1 MRPVEKLETPAVN
14 PQTTSHKPLL
24 RHPEGMHVLRLECR
38 AIGKDRLI
46 AELWERGT
54 RGVIEEDRPGGC
66 VALRAFFDEPFEA
79 SEWGPT
85 RWEPV
90 EDRDWVEVAQSQW
103 EPLPV
108 GAKFFLAPSWRA
120 DPTPPGRLRLEMQP
134 GLACG
139 TGWGAATQ
147 LALEA
152 MESRL
157 RPGMAVLDLGTG
169 SGILAVA
176 AALLGAGRVYACDI
190 DFEAASAA
198 RDRFRSEGVLVGLF
212 AGSVKSVRAAAVDF
226 VVANINAEALAIL
239 APEIERILKPGGG
252 AALTGFPGRH
262 LAGVR
267 AAYGGRGT
275 VLEKDEW
282 RAIVW

>member
-1 MRPVEKLETPAVN
+1 
-14 PQTTSHKPLL
+14 
-24 RHPEGMHVLRLECR
+24 MHVLRLQCR
-38 AIGKDRLI
+38 VAERDRLI

-54 RGVIEEDRPGGC
+54 LGVIEEDLPGGGA
-66 VALRAFFDEPFEA
+66 ALRAFFDHPFDA
-79 SEWGPT
+79 SEWGPA
-85 RWEPV
+85 RWERA
-90 EDRDWVEVAQSQW
+90 EDRDWVQVAQSQW
-103 EPLPV
+103 EPVLV
-108 GAKFFLAPSWRA
+108 GARFYLVPSWRA

-139 TGWGAATQ
+139 TGWGPATQ

-152 MESRL
+152 MERRL

-176 AALLGAGRVYACDI
+176 AALLGAGRIYACDI
-190 DFEAASAA
+190 DFEAAGLAW
-198 RDRFRSEGVLVGLF
+198 DRFRSEGIRVGLF
-212 AGSVKSVRAAAVDF
+212 AGSLRAIRTAAVDF
-226 VVANINAEALAIL
+226 VVANINAEALAAL
-239 APEIERILKPGGG
+239 APEIDRILKPGGG
-252 AALTGFPGRH
+252 AALTGFPARN
-262 LAGVR
+262 LDAVR

>member
-1 MRPVEKLETPAVN
+1 
-14 PQTTSHKPLL
+14 
-24 RHPEGMHVLRLECR
+24 MHVLRLECR
-38 AIGKDRLI
+38 AEERDRLI

-54 RGVIEEDRPGGC
+54 LGVIEEDLPGGGA
-66 VALRAFFDEPFEA
+66 ALRAFFDQPFDAPER
-79 SEWGPT
+79 G
-85 RWEPV
+85 RWELAD
-90 EDRDWVEVAQSQW
+90 DRDWVAVAQSQW
-103 EPLPV
+103 EPVLA
-108 GAKFFLAPSWRA
+108 GEKFYLVPSWRA

-134 GLACG
+134 GSACG
-139 TGWGAATQ
+139 TGWGPATQ
-147 LALEA
+147 LALVA

-176 AALLGAGRVYACDI
+176 AMLLGAGRVYACDI
-190 DFEAASAA
+190 DREAAGAA
-198 RDRFRSEGVLVGLF
+198 RERFRSEGIQVGLF
-212 AGSVKSVRAAAVDF
+212 AGSLRAVRAGAVDF
-226 VVANINAEALAIL
+226 VVANINAETLTSL

-252 AALTGFPGRH
+252 AALTGFPARN
-262 LAGVR
+262 LEGVR

>member
-1 MRPVEKLETPAVN
+1 
-14 PQTTSHKPLL
+14 
-24 RHPEGMHVLRLECR
+24 MHVLRLECR
-38 AIGKDRLI
+38 ALENDRLI

-54 RGVIEEDRPGGC
+54 RGVIEDDLPGGG
-66 VALRAFFDEPFEA
+66 VALRAFFDDPFDA
-79 SEWGPT
+79 SEWGPA
-85 RWEPV
+85 RWEAA
-90 EDRDWVEVAQSQW
+90 EDRDWVEVAESQW
-103 EPLPV
+103 EPLLV
-108 GAKFFLAPSWRA
+108 GAKFYLAPCWRA

-134 GLACG
+134 GRACG
-139 TGWGAATQ
+139 TGWGPATR

-157 RPGMAVLDLGTG
+157 RPGMTVLDVGTG

-190 DFEAASAA
+190 DFAAACAA
-198 RDRFRSEGVLVGLF
+198 RDRFRSEGIEVGLF
-212 AGSVKSVRAAAVDF
+212 AGSVRAVRAAAVDF
-226 VVANINAEALAIL
+226 VVANINAEALASL
-239 APEIERILKPGGG
+239 APEIERILRPGGG
-252 AALTGFPGRH
+252 AALTGFPSRR
-262 LAGVR
+262 LASVR